1 MPNSNK
7 KEPRPKLAETPAK
20 GAAAHFSGRPI
31 NRKNLERAKARA
43 LANRPRPKQH
53 INSEA

>member
-1 MPNSNK
+1 MTTLEK
-7 KEPRPKLAETPAK
+7 KAPRPKPVETPAE
-20 GAAAHFSGRPI
+20 GAAAHFASRPI

-43 LANRPRPKQH
+43 LANRRPTKHH